1 MFRFKALLISSLLVV
16 SVSACG
22 NSPESNTATAPNS
35 AAPNS
40 AATPSAPSP
49 ASPAATTPN
58 PEAKGDDSNNAT
70 MVAANTKAELTKM
83 TDYLKESTDAVQ
95 AGEFEKAKGSFK
107 EFDENWEKVE
117 DGIKDQSKDT
127 YKAIED
133 GMDEVENTLVKPDSP
148 DKDKAIAALNSLS
161 QTVTQYS
168 SSFK

>member
-1 MFRFKALLISSLLVV
+1 MFRSKTLLISSLLVI
-16 SVSACG
+16 SLSACG
-22 NSPESNTATAPNS
+22 SSPESNTATAPNT
-35 AAPNS
+35 
-40 AATPSAPSP
+40 AATPSAASP

-58 PEAKGDDSNNAT
+58 PETRGDDSNNAT

-117 DGIKDQSKDT
+117 DGIKDQSKDA

-133 GMDEVENTLVKPDSP
+133 GMDEVENTLIKPDSP

-161 QTVTQYS
+161 QTVNQYS
-168 SSFK
+168 STLK